1 MAKPL
6 IFRPKYNLISMSI
19 NNAPSNTPMKAKESK
34 KKQDHFEYEVDRF
47 ADVRV
52 IRYTI
57 PDWEKLSLKQKTL
70 VYYLSQAGYSGRD
83 IIWDQNY
90 RHNLV
95 IREILEGIY
104 KNFTGNRSGEEW
116 KQFLIYLK
124 RVWFSNGI
132 HHHYSNDKF
141 IPEFSKGYFFLLL
154 ETCSL
159 TISNELIEVI
169 FNPHIDAKKVSLDPE
184 KDLLLASCV
193 NFYEA
198 GITEKEALDFYS
210 KMSADKEDRPVS
222 YGLNSKLVRL
232 PNGHLGEVKWTE
244 NGMYGSAI
252 KEIIFNLEKACQYSE
267 NKAQK
272 EALELLIKYYKTGD
286 LKVWDE
292 YNIAWTNATEGDI
305 DYINSFI
312 EVYSDPLGSKGA
324 YESIV
329 QIRDFEASE
338 RMSAISEKIQWFED
352 HSPIKEEYK
361 KKNVKG
367 VSYKVVNVASES
379 GDSSP
384 AGPIGV
390 NLPNANWIRA
400 EHGSKSV
407 SLGNISD
414 AYKKSSNDDII
425 NEFAYDKE
433 EIKRYKEHAFTASH
447 MHTALHEVVGH
458 ASGQLKPGVGTP
470 KETLKNYA
478 STLEEARADL
488 VALYFIFDPE
498 LIKMGLI
505 NSLEVGKTEYDGY
518 IRNGL
523 LVQLRRIELGNII
536 EESHM
541 RNRMLVASWAFEK
554 GRGENVI
561 ERIVRDGKSYYKIHD
576 YEKLRALF
584 AELLIII
591 QNIKSEGDYE
601 TGRKLVEEY
610 AVKVDVSCH
619 KEVIERVAKLNIPP
633 YNGFVNPELIAELD
647 TDKNIKEVKV
657 EYPTDFVQQMLS
669 YSERYGF
676 LRIEKK

>member
-1 MAKPL
+1 
-6 IFRPKYNLISMSI
+6 MSQNI
-19 NNAPSNTPMKAKESK
+19 DPSKTPMKVKESK

-47 ADVRV
+47 ADIRV

-57 PDWEKLSLKQKTL
+57 PDWEKLSLNQKTL
-70 VYYLSQAGYSGRD
+70 VYYLSQAGFSGRD

-95 IREILEGIY
+95 IREILEGIF
-104 KNFTGNRSGEEW
+104 KNFSGDRTSSEW
-116 KQFLIYLK
+116 NQFLIYIK

-141 IPEFSKGYFFLLL
+141 IPEYSKSYFLSLIENCGLKISDELL
-154 ETCSL
+154 
-159 TISNELIEVI
+159 EVI
-169 FNPHIDAKKVSLDPE
+169 FNPEIDAKKVSLDPE
-184 KDLLLASCV
+184 KDLLLSSCV
-193 NFYEA
+193 NFYDP
-198 GITEKEALDFYS
+198 GITEIEAQDFYA
-210 KMSADKEDRPVS
+210 KMNDPSDKRPIS
-222 YGLNSKLVRL
+222 HGLNSKLVRL
-232 PNGHLGEVKWTE
+232 ANGKLAEAKWTAD
-244 NGMYGSAI
+244 GMYGSAI
-252 KEIIFNLEKACQYSE
+252 KEIIANLEKACDYAE
-267 NKAQK
+267 NQAQK

-286 LKVWDE
+286 LKVWDD

-433 EIKRYKEHAFTASH
+433 EINRYKEHAFTASH

-505 NSLEVGKTEYDGY
+505 KSLEVGKTEYDGY

-541 RNRMLVASWAFEK
+541 RNRMLVASWAYEK
-554 GRGENVI
+554 GRDENVI

-576 YEKLRALF
+576 YDKLRGLF

-601 TGRKLVEEY
+601 TGRKLVEKY
-610 AVKVDVSCH
+610 AVKVDLSTH
-619 KEVIERVAKLNIPP
+619 QEVMERVEKLNIPP
-633 YNGFVNPELIAELD
+633 YNGFVNPELSANLD
-647 TDKNIKEVKV
+647 SDKNISEVSV
-657 EYPTDFVQQMLS
+657 EYPTDFVHQMLD

-676 LRIEKK
+676 LRNRKD